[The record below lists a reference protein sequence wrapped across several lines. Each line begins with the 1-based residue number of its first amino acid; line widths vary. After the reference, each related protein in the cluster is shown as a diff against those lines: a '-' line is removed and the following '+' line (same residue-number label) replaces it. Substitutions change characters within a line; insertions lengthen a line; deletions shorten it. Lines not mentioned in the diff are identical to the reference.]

1 MRILDLPPELLPLI
15 VCHLRQEFYFVALVC
30 RALLE
35 AEHGVRGALS
45 PRISPLWTAFV
56 SMKRLMFC
64 LQDPAFAAIFRR
76 SSLRLAVRSAAFR
89 AADPRVID
97 YATSWESPAWG
108 HPATSHQAVARIAAG
123 GSESMFESMVSADG
137 AVFRPYFETKMHS
150 LAGQCGSRP
159 ELDPGVEFL
168 LEPVISGAQSRAF
181 RLIRSR
187 VRALWGERQRKTS
200 VWGMIFGSPS
210 FLCRTMLFELAA
222 GLEDGGE
229 MLSLL
234 TEEMEAFSSLPADTV
249 RVHVAA
255 YVVSRV
261 HRGASGCALRWCASK
276 VPSMKQLVRRTED
289 DAEAG
294 VELVVGTHI
303 WVTDVFSSHCRFLR
317 ARKESAFV
325 FVMREM
331 QEGGWLRSFA
341 QEVIVPALQQSP
353 VQHYAEL
360 HARAVFEEAGAAEL
374 LWPREPLR
382 LLQRCAIGLVDE
394 ALAAPSFSR
403 TRDALIFLR
412 KLASVST
419 RAGLECMQKL
429 HAKYDGGE
437 PREKL
442 FFFYAS
448 PIRGHASELL
458 VNSIRLGLLSQALSI
473 IALYGGR
480 ALPGDADLRY
490 TMASHALLSC
500 SPALVLAL
508 RGSGLRFERMS
519 HATLVPV
526 VRKLGAARVIE
537 LGVNPETVNKAARQ
551 RGRVLPC
558 LEDSA
563 IFGPAPRP

>member
-1 MRILDLPPELLPLI
+1 MRILALPPDLLPLI
-15 VCHLRQEFYFVALVC
+15 VCHLRHEFYYVALVC
-30 RALLE
+30 RTLLE

-56 SMKRLMFC
+56 SLKRLMFC
-64 LQDPAFAAIFRR
+64 LQDPGFAAIFRR
-76 SSLRLAVRSAAFR
+76 SNLRLAVSSAAFR

-97 YATSWESPAWG
+97 YVTSCESPAWD
-108 HPATSHQAVARIAAG
+108 HLATSHKAVARIAAG
-123 GSESMFESMVSADG
+123 GSESLFESMVSADG
-137 AVFRPYFETKMHS
+137 AVFRQYFDTKMHS

-159 ELDPGVEFL
+159 ELDPGVEYL
-168 LEPVISGAQSRAF
+168 LAPVISGAQDRAF

-187 VRALWGERQRKTS
+187 VRALWDERQRKTA
-200 VWGMIFGSPS
+200 VWGMIFGSAS
-210 FLCRTMLFELAA
+210 FLCRTMLISLAA
-222 GLEDGGE
+222 GLEDGGT

-234 TEEMEAFSSLPADTV
+234 TEELEAFSSLPADTV
-249 RVHVAA
+249 RLQAAA
-255 YVVSRV
+255 YVMSRV
-261 HRGASGCALRWCASK
+261 HQGASGCALRWCASK
-276 VPSMKQLVRRTED
+276 VPSMKQLVLRMEA
-289 DAEAG
+289 DAAAG
-294 VELVVGTHI
+294 VDRVVGAHI
-303 WVTDVFSSHCRFLR
+303 VVPGVFSSHGRFLR
-317 ARKESAFV
+317 ARTESAFV

-331 QEGGWLRSFA
+331 REGGWLRSFA

-382 LLQRCAIGLVDE
+382 LLQRCAMGLVDE
-394 ALAAPSFSR
+394 ALAEPSFSR

-412 KLASVST
+412 KLASAST

-437 PREKL
+437 PRKKL
-442 FFFYAS
+442 LFFYAS
-448 PIRGHASELL
+448 PIRSHASELL
-458 VNSIRLGLLSQALSI
+458 VNSIRLGLLSQARSI

-490 TMASHALLSC
+490 TLASHALLSC
-500 SPALVLAL
+500 SPGLVLAL

-519 HATLVPV
+519 HAALVRV

-537 LGVNPETVNKAARQ
+537 LGVNPEKVNKAARQ
-551 RGRVLPC
+551 RGRVVPC